1 MSRTKLYTI
10 LSIACVAGYIWLF
23 YGFQNSAAAG
33 NHTVEVC
40 FIKQAT
46 DIPCPSCGS
55 TRSVNS
61 LLHGDLSSAWFY
73 NPLGYFIALVML
85 ITPVWLIYDI
95 SLKKQSLLS
104 FYIQIEA
111 YLNKPRIAIPL
122 VALVIINWIWNII
135 KGL

>member
-23 YGFQNSAAAG
+23 YGFQSSA
-33 NHTVEVC
+33 TTECSSVEVC
-40 FIKQAT
+40 LVKQAT

-61 LLHGDLSSAWFY
+61 ILHGDFSKAWFY
-73 NPLGYFIALVML
+73 NPLGFFVALVML
-85 ITPVWLIYDI
+85 ITPLWLVYDI
-95 SLKKQSLLS
+95 SLKRSSLLR
-104 FYIQIEA
+104 FYGQVETYI
-111 YLNKPRIAIPL
+111 NKPQVAIPL
-122 VALVIINWIWNII
+122 IGLVLINWIWNIM